1 MIGNVIGN
9 YRIEREIGE
18 GGMSHV
24 YVGRTI
30 ARNEVLPENYAVVL
44 KIMSEELAGEVTAR
58 KRFVKE
64 AQILEKLRHR
74 NITRFYEFINTPDNA
89 VLVMEFVE
97 GKPVDLILAEKGSMP
112 IPDAISIA
120 QSMLEAL
127 VYAHGKGI

>member
-24 YVGRTI
+24 YVGRTVV
-30 ARNEVLPENYAVVL
+30 RNTVLPENYTVVL

-74 NITRFYEFINTPDNA
+74 YITRFYEFINNADSA

-97 GKPVDLILAEKGSMP
+97 GIPVDVMIAEHGALA
-112 IPDAISIA
+112 IPEAISI
-120 QSMLEAL
+120 
-127 VYAHGKGI
+127 